1 MSARIRGI
9 ALDVDGVLT
18 DGSVRIDGEGRES
31 KQLSFVDIMGV
42 SLWRKSGLRF
52 ALVTGEGGPLLDAI
66 AAKLG
71 IEDVYPHCKDKAGAV
86 RDWAAARG
94 LALAEVCFIGDDVN
108 DVGAMSICGL
118 AAAPPTAHPSVQ
130 AAATLVTARPAGAGA
145 VREVIDRL
153 LDDRA

>member
-1 MSARIRGI
+1 MSARIRAI

-31 KQLSFVDIMGV
+31 KQLSFLDIMGV
-42 SLWRKSGLRF
+42 STGRKAGLRF

-71 IEDVYPHCKDKAGAV
+71 IEDVYPRCKDKAAAV
-86 RDWAAARG
+86 RDFASRQA
-94 LALAEVCFIGDDVN
+94 LDLAEICFIGDDVN
-108 DVGAMSICGL
+108 DVEAMSICGL
-118 AAAPPTAHPSVQ
+118 AAAPQAAHSSAR
-130 AAATLVTARPAGAGA
+130 AAATLVTARSAGAGA